1 MFLKKYNNLPLRLG
15 VGIVLL
21 NSENKIF
28 VGKRIDNPVNSWQM
42 PQGGVDKNEN
52 LLNAAFRELREET
65 GVKNVKLIKEID
77 TWLTYDLPKNLLG
90 KLWNGKYRGQRQ
102 KWFVMR
108 FIGKDEEVN
117 VKTKNAEFKEWK
129 WIAVDQL
136 TNVAVD
142 FKLQIYKKISEEL
155 NMLI

>member
-1 MFLKKYNNLPLRLG
+1 MPLKKYDNLPLRLG

-102 KWFVMR
+102 RWFVMR

>member
-65 GVKNVKLIKEID
+65 GVENVKLIKEID

-102 KWFVMR
+102 RWFVMR

-136 TNVAVD
+136 TNVVVD

>member
-102 KWFVMR
+102 RWFVMR

-136 TNVAVD
+136 TNIAVD

>member
-65 GVKNVKLIKEID
+65 GVENVKLIKEID

-102 KWFVMR
+102 RWFVMR

>member
-102 KWFVMR
+102 RWFVMR

-136 TNVAVD
+136 TNVVVD

>member
-90 KLWNGKYRGQRQ
+90 KLWNGKYGGQRQ
-102 KWFVMR
+102 RWFVMR

-117 VKTKNAEFKEWK
+117 IKTKNAEFKEWK

>member
-52 LLNAAFRELREET
+52 LLNAAFRELGEET

-102 KWFVMR
+102 RWFVMR

>member
-15 VGIVLL
+15 VGIVLI

-42 PQGGVDKNEN
+42 PQGGVDNNEN

-102 KWFVMR
+102 RWFVMR

>member
-15 VGIVLL
+15 VGIVLI

-28 VGKRIDNPVNSWQM
+28 VGRRIDNPVNSWQM

-102 KWFVMR
+102 RWFVMR

>member
-28 VGKRIDNPVNSWQM
+28 VGKRIDNPVNFWQM

-90 KLWNGKYRGQRQ
+90 KLWNGKYGGQRQ
-102 KWFVMR
+102 RWFVMR

>member
-1 MFLKKYNNLPLRLG
+1 
-15 VGIVLL
+15 
-21 NSENKIF
+21 

-102 KWFVMR
+102 RWFVMR

-142 FKLQIYKKISEEL
+142 FKLQIYKKISEKL

>member
-102 KWFVMR
+102 RWFVMR

-155 NMLI
+155 NTLI

>member
-1 MFLKKYNNLPLRLG
+1 MKKKEELPLRLG

-21 NSENKIF
+21 NHQNKIF
-28 VGKRIDNPVNSWQM
+28 VGKRIDNPAYSWQM

-102 KWFVMR
+102 RWFVMR

-136 TNVAVD
+136 TNVVVD

>member
-52 LLNAAFRELREET
+52 LLNAAFRELRGET

-77 TWLTYDLPKNLLG
+77 TWLTYDLPKNPLG
-90 KLWNGKYRGQRQ
+90 KLFPYQNP
-102 KWFVMR
+102 
-108 FIGKDEEVN
+108 
-117 VKTKNAEFKEWK
+117 
-129 WIAVDQL
+129 
-136 TNVAVD
+136 
-142 FKLQIYKKISEEL
+142 
-155 NMLI
+155 

>member
-1 MFLKKYNNLPLRLG
+1 M
-15 VGIVLL
+15 
-21 NSENKIF
+21 
-28 VGKRIDNPVNSWQM
+28 
-42 PQGGVDKNEN
+42 
-52 LLNAAFRELREET
+52 REET

-102 KWFVMR
+102 RWFVMR

-129 WIAVDQL
+129 WLAVDQL

>member
-21 NSENKIF
+21 NFENKIF

>member
-90 KLWNGKYRGQRQ
+90 KLWNGKYKGQRQ
-102 KWFVMR
+102 RWFVMR